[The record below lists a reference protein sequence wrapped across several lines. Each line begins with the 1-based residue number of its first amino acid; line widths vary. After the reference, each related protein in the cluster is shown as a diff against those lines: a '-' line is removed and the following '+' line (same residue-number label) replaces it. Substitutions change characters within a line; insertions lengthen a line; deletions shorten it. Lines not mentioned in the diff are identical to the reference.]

1 MYTAEEDIIVSP
13 ELSEEFKSLEEF
25 CSENSGRELDY
36 LDVVAASP
44 LQMDSLTLAF
54 SMRHFLRLSRSLTDL
69 LANSLNGETAPSLS
83 EILATKGIDLDKS
96 QAARL
101 RHIIFAF
108 RDSADDEVVAN
119 MVKALQ
125 LMTIG
130 RERRRVMLSFGET
143 YAPPNEGWLPEDF
156 GGDDTTYETI
166 RSIEDPRWMESEGD

>member
-1 MYTAEEDIIVSP
+1 MSTSEEEIIVSP

-36 LDVVAASP
+36 LGVVESNP

-54 SMRHFLRLSRSLTDL
+54 SMRHFLRLSRNLMNL
-69 LANSLNGETAPSLS
+69 LVNSLNGDTAPTLK
-83 EILATKGIDLDKS
+83 EVLATKGIDLDKS

-101 RHIIFAF
+101 RQIIFAF
-108 RDSADDEVVAN
+108 RDSVDDEIAAN

-125 LMTIG
+125 LMTIS
-130 RERRRVMLSFGET
+130 RERRRVMLSLGET
-143 YAPPNEGWLPEDF
+143 YAPPDEGWLPEDF

-166 RSIEDPRWMESEGD
+166 RSIEDPRWMEREGD